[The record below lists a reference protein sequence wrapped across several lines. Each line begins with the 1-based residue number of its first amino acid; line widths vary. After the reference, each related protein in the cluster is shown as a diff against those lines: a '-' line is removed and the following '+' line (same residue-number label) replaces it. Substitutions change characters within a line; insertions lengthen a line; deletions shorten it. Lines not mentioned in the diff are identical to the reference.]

1 MTWFT
6 ARNNRTF
13 GTILLLGFVLILLG
27 CTTANTLPT
36 FEEARA
42 ETHIEM
48 RKIVTQV
55 PSSAF
60 QVLVDELPNS
70 SFTCGRNASTY
81 TGLWTVYVN
90 QNFNIQEWF
99 AVLRSKLVTQ
109 GYQENVVTPATNR
122 SVAFWTPGK
131 LLISI
136 TERRNG
142 DEEQQLDISGY
153 SRCAQERIPTTP
165 AKVPPITLSPS
176 P

>member
-27 CTTANTLPT
+27 CPTANTLPT

-60 QVLVDELPNS
+60 QGLVDDLPNS

-81 TGLWTVYVN
+81 TGLWTAYVN
-90 QNFNIQEWF
+90 QNFTIQEWF

-109 GYQENVVTPATNR
+109 GYQ
-122 SVAFWTPGK
+122 
-131 LLISI
+131 
-136 TERRNG
+136 
-142 DEEQQLDISGY
+142 
-153 SRCAQERIPTTP
+153 
-165 AKVPPITLSPS
+165 
-176 P
+176 